1 MVTSKVEISPFFK
14 DFYRYFD
21 VVPVF
26 SWANEEDYTIRP
38 KPIIR
43 NNPSGWHHVLLDMG
57 YYGTDEDK
65 AVSYEEDLF
74 LENLTEEFLIIHW
87 LDFENSSF
95 AQEVVAACKK
105 HIPLTE

>member
-1 MVTSKVEISPFFK
+1 MVKRKVELSPFFK

-26 SWANEEDYTIRP
+26 SWANEEDYMVRP

-57 YYGTDEDK
+57 FYGTDDG
-65 AVSYEEDLF
+65 VYYEEDFF
-74 LENLTEEFLIIHW
+74 L
-87 LDFENSSF
+87 S
-95 AQEVVAACKK
+95 A
-105 HIPLTE
+105 